1 MADAIY
7 PAYKEACLDGSAENL
22 TSVAIKAALVDTGT
36 YTYNSAHNFLNDV
49 SGVVATSDNL
59 TSKSVTNGTFD
70 AADITW
76 SSVSGSSAEAIILYY
91 DSGSASTSRLI
102 CYIDSATGLP
112 VTPNGGDISVTWD
125 AGGIFTL

>member
-7 PAYKEACLDGSAENL
+7 PLYKQACLDGSAEDL
-22 TSVAIKAALVDTGT
+22 SSVNIKAALVDTGT
-36 YTYNSAHNFLNDV
+36 YTYSATHNFLNDV
-49 SGVVATSDNL
+49 GGIVATSDNL
-59 TSKSVTNGTFD
+59 SSKSVANGTFD
-70 AADITW
+70 AADVTW

-91 DSGSASTSRLI
+91 DSGSAATSRLI

-112 VTPNGGDISVTWD
+112 VTPNGGDITVTWD